1 MGGRFTFPAA
11 LSAWTLAVLALAAPA
26 AAQDDSPRFAEG
38 ELVVR
43 YEPGVGPAERAAVR
57 DDLGATLGER
67 LLLGRTEVV
76 ELERGAG
83 VRAAAADFERRPEVR
98 YAEPNY
104 VLRLD
109 GVPDDPL
116 IFEQAGLHDTGQTFG
131 DLDSIPPTFTG
142 TYDAD
147 VDAPEAWNI
156 STGNP
161 NVTIAIV
168 DTGVDYTH
176 PDLGPNVVS
185 GYDFGSGDPDPF
197 PQGNDHGTH
206 VAGIAGAVGNND
218 FGVAGV
224 SWQSRLM
231 PLKVYD
237 PADPLGFEIVTGDV
251 VNAFSFA
258 RDAGVEVINMSL
270 GGPKSQVLS
279 DAIDSASGTL
289 FVVSAGNDQRDVDD
303 PLVNA
308 LGGDRA
314 QQWPCE
320 HSAPNIICVAAT
332 NHRDELASSFSS
344 WGATSVDLA
353 APGASILSTTLAGA
367 TTYSGPFAFKSGTSM
382 ATPMVAGTAA
392 LIFGLYPGV
401 SVAEVKNSILG
412 SVDVL
417 PSLAGRTVTGGRL
430 NVNKALGGS
439 GELEVE
445 TVVLEQPKRKTRKR
459 HVSFT
464 FDSTTH
470 RPVTFLCQ
478 MDRRPFAPCA
488 DVTSY
493 RVGYGKHTFAVKAVD
508 QIGREDATPATVKF
522 KVKKKKKK
530 KKKKK

>member
-11 LSAWTLAVLALAAPA
+11 LSAWTLAVLALAGPA
-26 AAQDDSPRFAEG
+26 AAQDDPPRFAEG

-57 DDLGATLGER
+57 DDLGASLDER

-76 ELERGAG
+76 ELEQGMG
-83 VRAAAADFERRPEVR
+83 VPAAAAGFERRPEVR

-104 VLRLD
+104 FLQLD
-109 GVPDDPL
+109 GIPDDPL
-116 IFEQAGLHDTGQTFG
+116 LFEQAWLHDTGQTFG
-131 DLDSIPPTFTG
+131 DLDSIPPSFTG

-156 STGNP
+156 STGSP
-161 NVTIAIV
+161 NVTIAIA
-168 DTGVDYTH
+168 DSGIDYTH
-176 PDLGPNVVS
+176 PDLAPNVV
-185 GYDFGSGDPDPF
+185 GGHDFGSNDQDPF
-197 PQGNDHGTH
+197 PQGSDHGTH
-206 VAGIAGAVGNND
+206 IAGIAGAVGNND

-231 PLKVYD
+231 PLKVSRQVAGETEIMASD
-237 PADPLGFEIVTGDV
+237 LADAFIYARDSGVQV
-251 VNAFSFA
+251 VNA
-258 RDAGVEVINMSL
+258 SL
-270 GGPKSQVLS
+270 GGADTMSVVR
-279 DAIDSASGTL
+279 DAIDASPNVL
-289 FVVSAGNDQRDVDD
+289 FVVSAGNDAKDIDD
-303 PLVNA
+303 PLDV
-308 LGGDRA
+308 LPLT
-314 QQWPCE
+314 QQFPCE
-320 HSAPNIICVAAT
+320 HAAPNIICVAAT
-332 NHRDELASSFSS
+332 NHRDELAASFSN

-508 QIGREDATPATVKF
+508 QIGREDPTPATAKF

-530 KKKKK
+530 KKK